1 MKLVIKNIILYP
13 VNRELEPRIIKFSGN
28 KIDVITGF
36 SKRGKSSI
44 IEIIDYCLGNSDC
57 SIPIGEIRNL
67 VDVFALK
74 IVVNGKDI
82 FIGRESPGN
91 SGQSSKKMYFQ
102 EIDEKGEYKQFNS
115 NDWLNEKEKYSHN
128 SENIKSILNS
138 YGKFQDVEEFVNE
151 KEDSITVGFRDT
163 TAFQFQ
169 SQSIIANGNTIFFN
183 TDDFF
188 HQNRLKKLFPLVL
201 GYKSY
206 DMLLLEDEIKVLE
219 KDRSKIS
226 GKVEDLKERYQNWQ
240 SNIYEY
246 YSEAVKIGLS
256 NSDIDITTSSVNL
269 IRSELEQILRD
280 VKQNNLFKEGNTI
293 RFSEKLEE
301 FELERTALF
310 RNLQIKKMELNKILQ
325 FENTKK
331 EYIENVYSQINE
343 RLKPIDWFLNRKGID
358 YCPFCESKSDNALI
372 ELQKLKVVKEEN
384 NKLKDIDFST
394 DLSFENEKSILKKT
408 IKELEISINQFDKNI
423 NILLNET
430 KEEQFVY
437 QRIYEFIGKVS
448 TFIQNLPDEDN
459 ELVNQLKSI
468 DKKLEEKQKK
478 LNRLK
483 QKFDKQHILN
493 KVSKSIKTYIDLLPI
508 EHKKDCNVL
517 IDPEKYLGIKIKDD
531 KNRTETFLNKIGSG
545 SNYMCYHLATMLGL
559 HEYFYKLKEVGKI
572 NYVPSFLVLDQPSQV
587 YYPDVLD
594 KKISE
599 DIELKDKESEDLE
612 NTKKIFDVCAKFIQ
626 RTNNEIQIII
636 LEHAPQST
644 WKEIDSKFI
653 NLVEEWRGKEE
664 EDGSYS
670 KDYNALLQKEWLI
683 N

>member
-1 MKLVIKNIILYP
+1 MNLIIKNIILYP
-13 VNRELEPRIIKFSGN
+13 VNRELEPRIIRFSGN
-28 KIDVITGF
+28 KIDIITGF

-82 FIGRESPGN
+82 FIGRDSPGN

-115 NDWLNEKEKYSHN
+115 NEWLHNKEMYSQN
-128 SENIKSILNS
+128 SESVKSILNS
-138 YGKFQDVEEFVNE
+138 YGKFLDVEEFVNE
-151 KEDSITVGFRDT
+151 KEESITVGFRDT

-188 HQNRLKKLFPLVL
+188 HQNRLKKLFPLAL

-206 DMLLLEDEIKVLE
+206 DMLQLEDEIKVLE
-219 KDRSKIS
+219 KDWSKIS
-226 GKVEDLKERYQNWQ
+226 NKVEDLKERYQNWQ

-246 YSEAVKIGLS
+246 YSEAVKLGLS
-256 NSDIDITTSSVNL
+256 NNDIDISTSSVNQ
-269 IRSELEQILRD
+269 IRFELEKILHD

-301 FELERTALF
+301 FELERTTLF
-310 RNLQIKKMELNKILQ
+310 RNLQTKKMELNKIIK
-325 FENTKK
+325 FENTKN
-331 EYIENVYSQINE
+331 EYIENVYTQINE

-358 YCPFCESKSDNALI
+358 YCPFCETTSDKASV

-384 NKLKDIDFST
+384 LKLKDINFST
-394 DLSFENEKSILKKT
+394 DLSFEKEKSTLKQN
-408 IKELEISINQFDKNI
+408 IKELETSIKQFDKNI

-430 KEEQFVY
+430 KDEQFVY
-437 QRIYEFIGKVS
+437 QRIYEFVGKVS
-448 TFIQNLPDEDN
+448 TFIKNLPDEDN
-459 ELVNQLKSI
+459 ELVSQLNLIEKI
-468 DKKLEEKQKK
+468 LNDKRKKLSG
-478 LNRLK
+478 LK
-483 QKFDKQHILN
+483 QKFDKQHILD

-508 EHKKDCNVL
+508 ENNKHCNVL

-531 KNRTETFLNKIGSG
+531 KNKTETFLNKIGSG

-559 HEYFYKLKEVGKI
+559 HEYFHKLKEVGKI

-594 KKISE
+594 EKISKKK
-599 DIELKDKESEDLE
+599 ELKIKESEDLE
-612 NTKKIFDVCAKFIQ
+612 NTKKIFDVCAKFIE
-626 RTNNEIQIII
+626 RTNNEVQIII
-636 LEHAPQST
+636 LEHAPKST
-644 WKEIDSKFI
+644 WNKINSKFI

-664 EDGSYS
+664 DGDYS
-670 KDYNALLQKEWLI
+670 EDYNALLKKEWLI
-683 N
+683 D

>member
-1 MKLVIKNIILYP
+1 MNLIIKNIILYP
-13 VNRELEPRIIKFSGN
+13 VNRGLEPRIIKFSGN

-74 IVVNGKDI
+74 IIVNGKDV

-115 NDWLNEKEKYSHN
+115 NEWLHDKEKYSHN
-128 SENIKSILNS
+128 SESIKSILNS
-138 YGKFQDVEEFVNE
+138 YGKFLDVEESVNE
-151 KEDSITVGFRDT
+151 KEESITVGFRDT

-206 DMLLLEDEIKVLE
+206 DMLLLEDEIKALE
-219 KDRSKIS
+219 KDWSKIS
-226 GKVEDLKERYQNWQ
+226 SKVEDLKERYQNWQ

-246 YSEAVKIGLS
+246 YSEAIKLGLS

-269 IRSELEQILRD
+269 IRFELEKILLD

-301 FELERTALF
+301 LELERTALF
-310 RNLQIKKMELNKILQ
+310 RNLQTKKMELNKILK

-358 YCPFCESKSDNALI
+358 YCPFCESKSENALI

-384 NKLKDIDFST
+384 HKLKDIEFST
-394 DLSFENEKSILKKT
+394 DLSFEKEKNILKQT
-408 IKELEISINQFDKNI
+408 IKELEASINQFDKNI

-430 KEEQFVY
+430 KEGQFVY
-437 QRIYEFIGKVS
+437 QRIYEFVGKVS
-448 TFIQNLPDEDN
+448 TFIKNLPDENN
-459 ELVNQLKSI
+459 ELVSQLNSI
-468 DKKLEEKQKK
+468 DKNLSGKRKE
-478 LNRLK
+478 LNELK

-508 EHKKDCNVL
+508 EHKNQCNVL

-531 KNRTETFLNKIGSG
+531 KNKTETFLNKIGSG

-559 HEYFYKLKEVGKI
+559 HEYFYKLKEVGKT

-587 YYPDVLD
+587 YYPDILEE
-594 KKISE
+594 KLTNNKQLKI
-599 DIELKDKESEDLE
+599 KESEDLD
-612 NTKKIFDVCAKFIQ
+612 NTKKIFDVCAKFIE

-636 LEHAPQST
+636 LEHAPPST
-644 WKEIDSKFI
+644 WKEVDSKFI

-664 EDGSYS
+664 DGYYS
-670 KDYNALLQKEWLI
+670 DDYNALLQKEWLI